1 MKAHL
6 IPNWSA
12 GVRETY
18 EYKTTVFTSESGKEQ
33 RTALRMTPRR
43 KVEFTALLRDKALR
57 RFQGVLHNRGAQI
70 LTIPDPAREG
80 AILVRP
86 AAAGDTVLYLNQ
98 APYWM
103 EVGVDIGI
111 STLDATGQYDTS
123 GGSVASI
130 GAFSSDFSED
140 YDTSG
145 GSGASVGAFS
155 FDFGADYDIG
165 GADYGATL
173 TLTQPLAEPWPSGAE
188 VRPIIS
194 GSLPTSVTL
203 SHETAALANV
213 GVSFDVRVPSEVSFL
228 YAEEGLK
235 FRNREVLLAEPN
247 WLSPP
252 SVTCSTPFSTTDYG
266 RGITATFLPVDF
278 YTRTT
283 QFLFSGRSDE
293 TDIMQVLGAFVRAKG
308 RRGEFTMPSWTAD
321 MLPAGPIVMGS
332 NLIVQGRQIADD
344 YLTSDVN
351 RAVAILT
358 AQGNWIL
365 RWITSAEVVTWNTGG
380 SFGPGYG
387 EGFEGSIDGSELFTR
402 LQVSPAF
409 TANVYQSDILM
420 ICWLNVCRFAS
431 DALTVEWLTDGVATI
446 TVNIQTLEALT
457 AETIP

>member
-98 APYWM
+98 APHWLA
-103 EVGVDIGI
+103 VGVDVGI
-111 STLDATGQYDTS
+111 STLDATGQYDAS

-130 GAFSSDFSED
+130 
-140 YDTSG
+140 
-145 GSGASVGAFS
+145 GAFS

-165 GADYGATL
+165 GTDYGATL
-173 TLTQPLAEPWPSGAE
+173 TLTQPLAEDWPAGAE

-194 GSLPTSVTL
+194 GRLPASVTL

-228 YAEEGLK
+228 YAEGGLK

-252 SVTCSTPFSTTDYG
+252 SVTYSTPFSTSDYG
-266 RGITATFLPVDF
+266 RGVTATFLPVDF

-283 QFLFSGRSDE
+283 QFLFSGRADE

-308 RRGEFTMPSWTAD
+308 RRGEFAMPSWTAD

-387 EGFEGSIDGSELFTR
+387 EGFEGSIDGSDLFTR
-402 LQVSPAF
+402 LRVSPAF

>member
-98 APYWM
+98 APYWLA
-103 EVGVDIGI
+103 VGVDIGI

-123 GGSVASI
+123 GGSVAS
-130 GAFSSDFSED
+130 
-140 YDTSG
+140 
-145 GSGASVGAFS
+145 VGAFS
-155 FDFGADYDIG
+155 FDFSDDYDIG
-165 GADYGATL
+165 GTDYGATL
-173 TLTQPLAEPWPSGAE
+173 TLTQPLAEDWPAGAE

-194 GSLPTSVTL
+194 GRLPTSVTL

-252 SVTCSTPFSTTDYG
+252 SVTYSTPFSTSDYG

-283 QFLFSGRSDE
+283 QFLFSGQSDE

-308 RRGEFTMPSWTAD
+308 RRGEFAMPSWTAD

-351 RAVAILT
+351 RAVAVLT

-365 RWITSAEVVTWNTGG
+365 RWITSAEVVTWNTSG
-380 SFGPGYG
+380 SFGPGFG
-387 EGFEGSIDGSELFTR
+387 EGFEGSPDGSDLFTR

-431 DALTVEWLTDGVATI
+431 DTLTVEWLTDGVATI